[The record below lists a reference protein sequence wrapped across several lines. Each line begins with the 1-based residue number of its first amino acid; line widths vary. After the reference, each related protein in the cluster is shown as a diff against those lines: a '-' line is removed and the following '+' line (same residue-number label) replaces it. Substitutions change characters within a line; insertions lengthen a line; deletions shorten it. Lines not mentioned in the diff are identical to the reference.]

1 MRRVDSSDIFDI
13 TPILTDTKNLTLLK
27 FLYTVLLCYMPP
39 NMPPNILSNILR
51 YYRCYHS
58 IDFIIRGCEIVFV
71 SITRL
76 IYLMY
81 SN

>member
-1 MRRVDSSDIFDI
+1 
-13 TPILTDTKNLTLLK
+13 
-27 FLYTVLLCYMPP
+27 MPL
-39 NMPPNILSNILR
+39 NMPANILSNILR
-51 YYRCYHS
+51 YYRCYHIIHS
-58 IDFIIRGCEIVFV
+58 IIRGREIVFV

>member
-1 MRRVDSSDIFDI
+1 
-13 TPILTDTKNLTLLK
+13 
-27 FLYTVLLCYMPP
+27 MPL
-39 NMPPNILSNILR
+39 NMPANVLSNILR
-51 YYRCYHS
+51 YYRCYHIIHS
-58 IDFIIRGCEIVFV
+58 IIRCEIVFV

>member
-1 MRRVDSSDIFDI
+1 
-13 TPILTDTKNLTLLK
+13 
-27 FLYTVLLCYMPP
+27 MPP
-39 NMPPNILSNILR
+39 NMPANILSNILR
-51 YYRCYHS
+51 YYRYYHIIHS
-58 IDFIIRGCEIVFV
+58 IIRGCEIVFV

>member
-1 MRRVDSSDIFDI
+1 
-13 TPILTDTKNLTLLK
+13 
-27 FLYTVLLCYMPP
+27 MPP

-51 YYRCYHS
+51 YYRCYIIHS
-58 IDFIIRGCEIVFV
+58 IIRGCEIVFV

-76 IYLMY
+76 IYSMY

>member
-1 MRRVDSSDIFDI
+1 MFA
-13 TPILTDTKNLTLLK
+13 
-27 FLYTVLLCYMPP
+27 VLLCYMPP
-39 NMPPNILSNILR
+39 NMPANILSNILR
-51 YYRCYHS
+51 YYRCYHIIHS
-58 IDFIIRGCEIVFV
+58 IIRGCEIVFV